1 MVRSTQPP
9 RRIAVGRYNLTGRA
23 GIATAVVVLCL
34 VALATPVQR
43 LSAQRAE
50 LNAIRGQ
57 IEQHQAEIADL
68 EKRQARLRDPAY
80 VARLARE
87 RLHFVLPGEVGYVVL
102 DPGEEVA
109 AGAPAPQGAVLAR
122 GPWWAQLW
130 QSAREADAMT
140 REPKPTDQK
149 PPTTPEVDDDAA
161 R

>member
-1 MVRSTQPP
+1 M
-9 RRIAVGRYNLTGRA
+9 
-23 GIATAVVVLCL
+23 ATAVVVLCL

-50 LNAIRGQ
+50 LTAVRGQ
-57 IEQHQAEIADL
+57 IEQYRAQIADL
-68 EKRQARLRDPAY
+68 EKRQARLQDPSY
-80 VARLARE
+80 IARLARE

-109 AGAPAPQGAVLAR
+109 AGAPAPQAAVLAR

-130 QSAREADAMT
+130 QSVREADAMPPQPQST
-140 REPKPTDQK
+140 NPTA
-149 PPTTPEVDDDAA
+149 PATPGSGSDDDAS

>member
-1 MVRSTQPP
+1 MSSTPP

-23 GIATAVVVLCL
+23 GVATAVIVLCV

-50 LNAIRGQ
+50 LNSYRTQ
-57 IEQHQAEIADL
+57 IADYQAQIADL
-68 EKRQARLRDPAY
+68 EKREKRLQDPAY
-80 VARLARE
+80 IARLARE

-109 AGAPAPQGAVLAR
+109 AGAPAPQAAVLAR

-130 QSAREADAMT
+130 QSVREADT
-140 REPKPTDQK
+140 IPRP
-149 PPTTPEVDDDAA
+149 DAPA
-161 R
+161 STSKDKQGGND